1 MNQKEDKQTRTF
13 RELLAKYQARYQ
25 LSVPQMCEL
34 MGVKKSTFYALKK
47 DVSRADIKMLR
58 RMRVALQIPID
69 ELKEVI

>member
-1 MNQKEDKQTRTF
+1 
-13 RELLAKYQARYQ
+13 
-25 LSVPQMCEL
+25 